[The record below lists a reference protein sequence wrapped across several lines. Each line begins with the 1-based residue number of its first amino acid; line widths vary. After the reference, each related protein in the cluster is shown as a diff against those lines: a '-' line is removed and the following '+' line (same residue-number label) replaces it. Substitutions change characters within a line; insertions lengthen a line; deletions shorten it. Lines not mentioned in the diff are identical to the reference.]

1 MNLKMS
7 KLKIHAVWLLTSILL
22 LFNSGCGV
30 VDYYFLSPPED
41 TAQELSEAGIA
52 AMEEKKYN
60 KAIDYFTK
68 LKERYPFSPYTPR
81 AELSLAD
88 AYFLDE
94 QYRAAVDMYKEFESL
109 HPSDEAI
116 PYVLYQIGI
125 GNFKQFKSI
134 DRPQE
139 NISEALQ
146 YFYRLQETFPATEYA
161 QESEKYISKCRTH
174 QAEHELFVADFY
186 WRTKRY
192 GAAWRRYHY
201 VQENFSELSDIRSYA
216 SKRSQIAYLKAQE
229 GRSQK
234 IREEQEGSWKHF
246 FDWL

>member
-1 MNLKMS
+1 MNRLK
-7 KLKIHAVWLLTSILL
+7 LLFIWALAPLL
-22 LFNSGCGV
+22 LFFLTGCGV
-30 VDYYFLSPPED
+30 VDYYFLTPPED
-41 TAQELSEAGIA
+41 TAQELSEAGMA
-52 AMEEKKYN
+52 AMKEKDYN
-60 KAIDYFTK
+60 KAIEYFTK

-109 HPSDEAI
+109 HPGDEAI
-116 PYVLYQIGI
+116 PYVLFQIGV
-125 GNFKQFKSI
+125 GNLKQFKSI
-134 DRPQE
+134 DRPQK

-146 YFYRLQETFPATEYA
+146 YFYRLRQTFPQTKYA
-161 QESEKYISKCRTH
+161 QKAKDYILKCRRH

-192 GAAWRRYHY
+192 GAAWRRYQF
-201 VQENFSELSDIRSYA
+201 VQNNFSELTQIRSYA
-216 SKRSQIAYLKAQE
+216 QKRSQIAYLRAQE
-229 GRSQK
+229 KKSQK
-234 IREEQEGSWKHF
+234 IREREEGSWKQL

>member
-1 MNLKMS
+1 MN
-7 KLKIHAVWLLTSILL
+7 KLKIFCVWLVLPILIV
-22 LFNSGCGV
+22 FTTGCGV

-41 TAQELSEAGIA
+41 TAQELSEAGMA
-52 AMEEKKYN
+52 AMQEKNYGQ
-60 KAIDYFTK
+60 AIEYFTK

-109 HPSDEAI
+109 HPRDEAI
-116 PYVLYQIGI
+116 PYVLFQIGLS
-125 GNFKQFKSI
+125 NLKQFKSI
-134 DRPQE
+134 DRPQQ

-146 YFYRLQETFPATEYA
+146 YFYRLQETFPGTKYA
-161 QESEKYISKCRTH
+161 EKANEHIIQCKRH
-174 QAEHELFVADFY
+174 QAEHEIFVADFY

-192 GAAWRRYHY
+192 AAAWRRYQY
-201 VQENFSELSDIRSYA
+201 VQDNFPELTAINAYA
-216 SKRSQIAYLKAQE
+216 QKRCQIAYFKAQKKQ
-229 GRSQK
+229 SQQ
-234 IREEQEGSWKHF
+234 IRESKEGSWKQF